1 MKKNIAIIVV
11 AVISLFC
18 AAGAHAQ
25 FRWSATAGPTINS
38 LVFKQNLVSVDKTIG
53 YTAGI
58 NGEMM
63 FPGIGFGLDLGLM
76 YNQMGAKV
84 DLGAHKIWAS
94 EGYGNEQLYIH
105 NITIPLHLRF
115 KWTRMNGLEDKIAPL
130 VFGGPEFS
138 IQVAHGNC
146 DAIDYSGGDL
156 GITCGG
162 GLELFKKWQVTAQ
175 YTWGMT
181 YVLKTKLLDNFSA
194 RSRQWTIRAAY
205 FF

>member
-1 MKKNIAIIVV
+1 MKNIRVF
-11 AVISLFC
+11 LC
-18 AAGAHAQ
+18 ALALLVCTAAHAE
-25 FRWSATAGPTINS
+25 FRWGPTVGANYCNMQ
-38 LVFKQNLVSVDKTIG
+38 FKQDLFTVDKIYSPVGGVT
-53 YTAGI
+53 
-58 NGEMM
+58 GEMM
-63 FPGIGFGLDLGLM
+63 FPGIGFGIDISALYSM
-76 YNQMGAKV
+76 EGAKMH
-84 DLGAHKIWAS
+84 LGEKKIWAVD
-94 EGYGNEQLYIH
+94 GYGTENVFTH
-105 NITIPLHLRF
+105 NFEIPINLRF

-130 VFGGPEFS
+130 IFGGPEFS

>member
-1 MKKNIAIIVV
+1 MKKQISVIIVV
-11 AVISLFC
+11 LMAIV
-18 AAGAHAQ
+18 GAQGVNAQ
-25 FRWSATAGPTINS
+25 FRWNVTAGPTVNS
-38 LVFKQNLVSVDKTIG
+38 LKFKQDILTIDKTVG
-53 YTAGI
+53 YTGGI

-63 FPGIGFGLDLGLM
+63 FPGIGFGIDFGLL

-84 DLGAHKIWAS
+84 DFGEYKMWAS

-105 NITIPLHLRF
+105 NITVPVHLRF

-130 VFGGPEFS
+130 IFGGPEFS
-138 IQVAHGNC
+138 IQVAHGKC
-146 DAIDYSGGDL
+146 DAVEYSGGDL
-156 GITCGG
+156 GLTFGG
-162 GLELFKKWQVTAQ
+162 GVELFKNWQVTAQ

-194 RSRQWTIRAAY
+194 RSRQLTVRAAY